1 MDNNL
6 DNFFL
11 TANIYKGSDLVKSL
25 TVPKSL
31 IHHTV
36 QKYAFPGSLHSVE
49 VLDKNNSVVF
59 NSISLGY

>member
-11 TANIYKGSDLVKSL
+11 TANIYKGTELVKSI
-25 TVPKSL
+25 TVPRSL
-31 IHHTV
+31 IHHTL

-49 VLDKNNSVVF
+49 VLDKNNNVTFHS
-59 NSISLGY
+59 NSLGY

>member
-6 DNFFL
+6 NNFFL
-11 TANIYKGSDLVKSL
+11 TANIYKGENLVKSL

-36 QKYAFPGSLHSVE
+36 QKYAFPGSLHTVE
-49 VLDKNNSVVF
+49 VLDENNNLVF